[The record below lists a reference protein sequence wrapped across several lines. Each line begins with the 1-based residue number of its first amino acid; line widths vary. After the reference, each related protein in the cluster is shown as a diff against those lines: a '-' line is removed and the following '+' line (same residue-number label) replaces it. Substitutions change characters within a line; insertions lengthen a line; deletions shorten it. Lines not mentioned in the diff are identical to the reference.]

1 MEGLDFND
9 FYNKHLYCLDIL
21 GHIFAQDFFFGGNLY
36 RCICPQKIKIFK
48 NSHGYLGKILRF

>member
-21 GHIFAQDFFFGGNLY
+21 GHIFAQDFFSLEG
-36 RCICPQKIKIFK
+36 IFTDAFAHRK
-48 NSHGYLGKILRF
+48 LKFLKILTAIQVKF